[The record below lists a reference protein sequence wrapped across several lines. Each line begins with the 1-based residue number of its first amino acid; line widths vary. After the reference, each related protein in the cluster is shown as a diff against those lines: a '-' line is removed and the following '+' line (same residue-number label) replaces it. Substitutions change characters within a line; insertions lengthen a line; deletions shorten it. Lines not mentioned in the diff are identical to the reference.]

1 LNVQH
6 GDMLFVPDWFVVPS
20 GLATGE
26 FVLEPLTVEHVEL
39 DLEALMS
46 SREMLREWSGTTWP
60 SDEFTLAEN
69 QEDLERH
76 DAEHRAREAFTYT
89 VLDPVRARCLGCV
102 YVTPLKWNAE
112 VNRGVLDGVGDD
124 EAVVGFWVVEE
135 RLADGLD
142 RRLLAALS
150 RWLSEEWAF
159 SSASFAT
166 ALAHTH
172 QVDLFTAA
180 GLRRRAEISVRNR
193 EGVFGLWW

>member
-1 LNVQH
+1 
-6 GDMLFVPDWFVVPS
+6 MRFVPDDFEVPAV
-20 GLATGE
+20 LEMDE
-26 FVLEPLTVEHVEL
+26 FVLEPLAVEHVEL
-39 DLEALMS
+39 DLAALMS
-46 SREMLREWSGTTWP
+46 SREMLREWSGTAWP
-60 SDEFTLAEN
+60 SDDFTLAEN
-69 QEDLERH
+69 QEDLARH
-76 DAEHRAREAFTYT
+76 DGEHRRREAFTYT
-89 VLDPVRARCLGCV
+89 VLAPDRARCLGCV
-102 YVTPLKWNAE
+102 YITPLEWNAE

-124 EAVVGFWVVEE
+124 EAVVGFWVIEE

-193 EGVFGLWW
+193 EGVFGLYAR